1 MTDDKTRLATPRD
14 MPDGPPVD
22 TTREPSRLAAWVAK
36 AKARNAKPKT
46 PPKPALVPVKPA
58 APVKTRTLPAA
69 RITPSR
75 SNWDVAAVGVLAVL
89 VMAIVAVGLRVGMGA
104 LQDAAKAVHIEDEA
118 AKLYWIGVDG
128 LIVVAIVAA
137 LVLRHDRAARNYCL
151 AVVAV
156 FTAASGAIQYLHGLG
171 WFTPDPVSRVLPPL
185 PWGVVLLV
193 AFLVIGMIFCATH
206 LFVHTLR
213 RLFPST
219 QADQAELAAVAPT
232 AQAEMTAVQAEGSG
246 STQTPNAPDHPIQGG
261 QLSSDDD
268 REVRKWFAAVAVGL
282 LLDSE
287 AKPNRA
293 RLSRDFGIS
302 DRQAGYVIS
311 DVKRERE
318 LAAER
323 EAAAAAT
330 PSAVT
335 PLPAAQPNLSWASLA
350 TPGSVNGS
358 VPAVN
363 P

>member
-1 MTDDKTRLATPRD
+1 MSHTAIPPPEPPADD
-14 MPDGPPVD
+14 
-22 TTREPSRLAAWVAK
+22 
-36 AKARNAKPKT
+36 
-46 PPKPALVPVKPA
+46 PAPA
-58 APVKTRTLPAA
+58 APRGPSRVRRILSWVAATAA
-69 RITPSR
+69 RSAKPARPVEPAVVPAKTPAPPKLRTPRAAPATPSR
-75 SNWDVAAVGVLAVL
+75 SNWDVVAVAVLAVL
-89 VMAIVAVGLRVGMGA
+89 VMAIVGVGLRVGMGA
-104 LQDAAKAVHIEDEA
+104 LQDAATAVHIEDEA

-151 AVVAV
+151 AVVGL

-171 WFTPDPVSRVLPPL
+171 WFTPNPVSRIIDPL

-213 RLFPST
+213 RLFPGT
-219 QADQAELAAVAPT
+219 QVDQAEPAAETPAAEVVAHGS
-232 AQAEMTAVQAEGSG
+232 AQTS
-246 STQTPNAPDHPIQGG
+246 NAPSHPIQGG
-261 QLSSDDD
+261 QLSPDDD

-282 LLDSE
+282 LLDNE

-293 RLSRDFGIS
+293 RLARDFGIS
-302 DRQAGYVIS
+302 DRQAGYVIA

-323 EAAAAAT
+323 EAAAARIPSTVAPT
-330 PSAVT
+330 PA
-335 PLPAAQPNLSWASLA
+335 PQPTLSWASLA
-350 TPGSVNGS
+350 ASKSANGS
-358 VPAVN
+358 VPGAT